1 MKLSAK
7 AVTIKTEEKTII
19 TLQSKMKLLPLTS
32 NQKSKTLIITLT
44 IEVQSWDFEILV
56 KLI

>member
-44 IEVQSWDFEILV
+44 IEVQS
-56 KLI
+56 